1 MPALERSA
9 NGAAP
14 EYDSW
19 RFWKWLAGLGC
30 TAAAWSARRPAAAAA
45 ALIDGGRSSGEEPS
59 SLVLGAAVVAC
70 ACTVSQC
77 VPSGGMVNIGH
88 RAWGGRGHVCS
99 AEPENSL
106 QSLEALAVGPG
117 LLKERRDFQYLEFDV
132 QASVVCSI
140 SCLLPPRL

>member
-9 NGAAP
+9 NEAAP

-19 RFWKWLAGLGC
+19 RFSKWLAGLGC

-88 RAWGGRGHVCS
+88 RACGGRGHVCS

-132 QASVVCSI
+132 QASVVFRA
-140 SCLLPPRL
+140 SCLLDYE